1 MSAGCEPRFATQRT
15 RRRTLGSQVAAV
27 ARRFGLQ
34 LLPWQKLV
42 LSTALE
48 QARGRPAYRDV
59 LVSVP
64 RQSGKSTLVLA
75 LIAWRMTE
83 RPGSRILYGA
93 QTRVAARQKM
103 LSAWWPRLAA

>member
-1 MSAGCEPRFATQRT
+1 MTPKPRRTQTCEPRFATQRT
-15 RRRTLGSQVAAV
+15 GRRTLGPQVAAV
-27 ARRFGLQ
+27 AKGISLD
-34 LLPWQKLV
+34 LLPWRRLV
-42 LSTALE
+42 LPVALE

-75 LIAWRMTE
+75 LITWKMTAF
-83 RPGSRILYGA
+83 PGARILYGA

-103 LSAWWPRLAA
+103 LSAW